1 MSLLTL
7 LNCFLFSV
15 FPGTCKHNTGCRFLK
30 VMPVILAVKP
40 LWEIP
45 LFTLITIFVSFVR
58 YHNRDAG
65 ISMFSTAAGIS
76 TIPSLAVNKAR
87 SISIL
92 TVLLGAQHCF
102 AFNVSLSGCCWGSTP
117 HRCGDG
123 PTKTIFL
130 CDKATLIPLFETCK
144 VGPPTVSVSQR
155 ETFISV
161 CSTYSQCV
169 CAHIVLLHI
178 CE

>member
-1 MSLLTL
+1 MGFLLMCPGAVKANRGATL
-7 LNCFLFSV
+7 KKWVCWLYWIVFCSVCFL
-15 FPGTCKHNTGCRFLK
+15 GHANTTPAAVFLK

-40 LWEIP
+40 LWKIP

-65 ISMFSTAAGIS
+65 ISMLSTAAGIS

-102 AFNVSLSGCCWGSTP
+102 AFNVSLSGCCWGSTLTSLWWRP
-117 HRCGDG
+117 RENNLSLWQSH
-123 PTKTIFL
+123 TN
-130 CDKATLIPLFETCK
+130 
-144 VGPPTVSVSQR
+144 PTVWNM
-155 ETFISV
+155 
-161 CSTYSQCV
+161 
-169 CAHIVLLHI
+169 
-178 CE
+178 